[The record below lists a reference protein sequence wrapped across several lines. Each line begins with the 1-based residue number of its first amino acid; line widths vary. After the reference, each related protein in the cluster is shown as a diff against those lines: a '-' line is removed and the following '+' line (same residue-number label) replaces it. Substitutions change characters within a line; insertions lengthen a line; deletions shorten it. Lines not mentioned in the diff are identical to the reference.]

1 MKKVLSILVLALVAV
16 QLAFA
21 GDVITRDAKQLPL
34 TARNFINRYFTDP
47 QISHIKIETGILGS
61 KSYEVLLT
69 DRTEI
74 DFDSNGN
81 WTDVDCKK
89 AAVPEALI
97 PVSVK
102 EYVKTNFPQE
112 VITKIERRRSGV
124 EVELANDYYFVADCW
139 MDGREMD
146 VWYDVQAT
154 WKLTETDI
162 LWEGLP
168 PTVQT
173 AFEGGEYAQWKRE
186 DIDMLEYPVQ
196 PVQYVIEVERGNEE
210 YQLFYAGDGNLLQKR
225 DVSGN
230 KDDTHWPIDELKT
243 GR

>member
-81 WTDVDCKK
+81 WTDVDLS
-89 AAVPEALI
+89 LI
-97 PVSVK
+97 HIS
-102 EYVKTNFPQE
+102 E
-112 VITKIERRRSGV
+112 
-124 EVELANDYYFVADCW
+124 
-139 MDGREMD
+139 
-146 VWYDVQAT
+146 
-154 WKLTETDI
+154 
-162 LWEGLP
+162 
-168 PTVQT
+168 PTRP
-173 AFEGGEYAQWKRE
+173 Y
-186 DIDMLEYPVQ
+186 
-196 PVQYVIEVERGNEE
+196 
-210 YQLFYAGDGNLLQKR
+210 
-225 DVSGN
+225 
-230 KDDTHWPIDELKT
+230 
-243 GR
+243 

>member
-1 MKKVLSILVLALVAV
+1 M
-16 QLAFA
+16 
-21 GDVITRDAKQLPL
+21 
-34 TARNFINRYFTDP
+34 

-124 EVELANDYYFVADCW
+124 EVELANDYSLKFNSKGKFVG
-139 MDGREMD
+139 MDD
-146 VWYDVQAT
+146 
-154 WKLTETDI
+154 
-162 LWEGLP
+162 
-168 PTVQT
+168 
-173 AFEGGEYAQWKRE
+173 
-186 DIDMLEYPVQ
+186 
-196 PVQYVIEVERGNEE
+196 
-210 YQLFYAGDGNLLQKR
+210 
-225 DVSGN
+225 
-230 KDDTHWPIDELKT
+230 
-243 GR
+243 

>member
-102 EYVKTNFPQE
+102 GMVRTTFPRE
-112 VITKIERRRSGV
+112 AIPRMEARPRGV
-124 EVELANDYYFVADCW
+124 ELD
-139 MDGREMD
+139 
-146 VWYDVQAT
+146 
-154 WKLTETDI
+154 
-162 LWEGLP
+162 LP
-168 PTVQT
+168 N
-173 AFEGGEYAQWKRE
+173 A
-186 DIDMLEYPVQ
+186 YPW
-196 PVQYVIEVERGNEE
+196 N
-210 YQLFYAGDGNLLQKR
+210 FKSKGNL
-225 DVSGN
+225 
-230 KDDTHWPIDELKT
+230 
-243 GR
+243 

>member
-1 MKKVLSILVLALVAV
+1 M
-16 QLAFA
+16 
-21 GDVITRDAKQLPL
+21 PL

-124 EVELANDYYFVADCW
+124 EVELANDYSLKFNSKGKFVG
-139 MDGREMD
+139 MDD
-146 VWYDVQAT
+146 
-154 WKLTETDI
+154 
-162 LWEGLP
+162 
-168 PTVQT
+168 
-173 AFEGGEYAQWKRE
+173 
-186 DIDMLEYPVQ
+186 
-196 PVQYVIEVERGNEE
+196 
-210 YQLFYAGDGNLLQKR
+210 
-225 DVSGN
+225 
-230 KDDTHWPIDELKT
+230 
-243 GR
+243 